1 MDEFDKEFEAAP
13 TPDEFD
19 AMFEAAPAVE
29 KKPSYIDRLSE
40 IANKGIEPAKKAG
53 EYISKEIAEPIALGA
68 AQGATLGF
76 ADEATARINQFLDPL
91 ISKLSGE
98 SAVNEQ
104 LRKQGFQIQEEPTT
118 YEKELEKTRGMFKS
132 AEKTSPWLYGAAE
145 FGSSIPA
152 GNVLGGALGVGKVA
166 EGAGKLARIGS
177 EALKAAPGV
186 ALEAYGY
193 SEGSLLGDEAKQEQA
208 LKDIAI
214 GGTIGGVAGGGVQAI
229 TDVAVPAVKKTFE
242 PITEAVTEYV
252 GDSPFLRQIKR
263 AYEKYGKEYGVS
275 PTSESAIQRGVPGVE
290 GGVPFS
296 KLNLERS
303 GELIGE
309 LENTRSILGQNVEQ
323 SITNNLNTKL
333 DLSEPVRNFSNL
345 FNDVRRT
352 LPGITEDPKVMGIL
366 NQLSNVN
373 YKSLNP
379 VEVKSLMNDLSNII
393 ERNASSKYGSME
405 LDELTG
411 LLSTFRKDVD
421 NVLKQQIPEYA
432 AAASDYTKFMNAF
445 YETPIAGKYDPKMKD
460 VFFGNLKGKDLKLT
474 QAYETLI
481 EDIADQTAT
490 GSQTAISNLMQAANE
505 LKQSGVKLGFD
516 PDQFIGKLKEYADD
530 AALRRNVLKTQ
541 ESQAGGKLAAKQLV
555 GLGETGRAAILMG
568 AQKAG
573 QISKKV
579 SQKLYQAPKEAL
591 LPLATRLENSPG
603 LGRLGTALRDAV
615 EKNDSFAKNVALFSI
630 LTNPNA
636 KLLVE
641 SEDETGF

>member
-29 KKPSYIDRLSE
+29 QKQSVIDKLSE
-40 IANKGIEPAKKAG
+40 MASKGAESAKQTG
-53 EYISKEIAEPIALGA
+53 EYVTKEIAEPIALGA

-76 ADEATARINQFLDPL
+76 ADEAVARINKLLDPL

-98 SAVNEQ
+98 EAVNEQ
-104 LRKQGFQIQEEPTT
+104 LRKQGFQIQEEPTS
-118 YEKELEKTRGMFKS
+118 YDKELERTRRMFKS
-132 AEKTSPWLYGAAE
+132 AEETSPWLYGGAQ
-145 FGSSIPA
+145 FGASIPA

-166 EGAGKLARIGS
+166 EGAGKLARIGG

-186 ALEAYGY
+186 ALETYGY

-208 LKDIAI
+208 LKDIAV
-214 GGTIGGVAGGGVQAI
+214 GGAIGGVAGGGMQAI
-229 TDVAVPAVKKTFE
+229 SDVAVPVVKKTVE
-242 PITEAVTEYV
+242 PITKAVSEYV
-252 GDSPFLRQIKR
+252 GDSPFLRQIQR

-275 PTSESAIQRGVPGVE
+275 PTSEKAIQQGVPGIE
-290 GGVPFS
+290 GGTPFS
-296 KLNLERS
+296 KLNLKRS

-309 LENTRSILGQNVEQ
+309 LEDTRSVLGQNVDQ
-323 SITNNLNTKL
+323 SISNNLDMKL

-352 LPGITEDPKVMGIL
+352 LPGIGEDPKVVGIL
-366 NQLSNVN
+366 NQLSNIN

-379 VEVKSLMNDLSNII
+379 AEVKSLMNDLSNII
-393 ERNASSKYGSME
+393 ERNTSSKYGSME

-411 LLSTFRKDVD
+411 LLGTFRKDVD
-421 NVLKQQIPEYA
+421 NLLKEQIPEYA
-432 AAASDYTKFMNAF
+432 KAASDYTKFMNAF

-460 VFFGNLKGKDLKLT
+460 VFFGNLKGGDLKLT

-490 GSQTAISNLMQAANE
+490 GSQTAISNLIEAANK
-505 LKQSGVKLGFD
+505 LKQENVPLGFD
-516 PDQFIGKLKEYADD
+516 PNQFITKLKGYADD

-541 ESQAGGKLAAKQLV
+541 ESQAGGKLAGKQIV

-568 AQKAG
+568 SQKTG
-573 QISKKV
+573 QAVKKV
-579 SQKLYQAPKEAL
+579 SQKLYQAPKETL
-591 LPLATRLENSPG
+591 LPLATRLENTPA

-615 EKNDSFAKNVALFSI
+615 EKNDAFAKNVALFSI